1 MELRT
6 VACSHGILCFTCSAS
21 QETKYK
27 SATKSLGAVVET
39 CTRQNNTVDI
49 YEEYFAGEEV
59 DMSSEPPSAKG
70 LGARAALF
78 AGVEAYCSWLL

>member
-1 MELRT
+1 M
-6 VACSHGILCFTCSAS
+6 LCK